1 MTTPAIRVEQLGK
14 SYVVGHRDGARYVA
28 LRDVLAGGA
37 RRLARSAADMLRGR
51 PLVAGDMREE
61 FWALREVSFAIAS
74 GERVGV
80 IGRNGAGKSTLL
92 KLLSRITEPTAGRIV
107 LDGRVAS
114 LLEVGAGFHPEL
126 TGRENIY
133 LNGAVL
139 GMRRAEIRAQFDA
152 IVAFAE
158 IERFLDTPV
167 KRYSSGMYVRL
178 AFAVAAHLQPDIL
191 IVDEVLAVGDA
202 EFQRKCLGKMHDAS
216 RSGRAVLFVSHN
228 LAAIRSLTDRV
239 LWLDGGRL
247 AFDGPT
253 EAGID
258 AYLAAVGARPE
269 GAGRAIAGRGKHT
282 RILRAE
288 LVDAAGAPTALWLQ
302 DAPLGIEIEFET
314 DGARGL
320 SLDLFLHDH
329 GRARIGLASTHHFH
343 DVALPTAPGR
353 WRCRLSLAPMHL
365 AAGAYGFDITT
376 AVVHHGWDHFVEDA
390 LRFERPYANPGGGS
404 WNFQQIYGYGSIAM
418 PFSDAPCFA
427 PLDVAG
433 AGPACADRN

>member
-1 MTTPAIRVEQLGK
+1 MTSPAIRVERLGK
-14 SYVVGHRDGARYVA
+14 SYLVGHRDEARYLA

-37 RRLARSAADMLRGR
+37 RRLARSAADMLAGR
-51 PLVAGDMREE
+51 PLVPGDRREE
-61 FWALREVSFAIAS
+61 FRALSEVSFSIAS

-92 KLLSRITEPTAGRIV
+92 KLLARITEPSEGRIE
-107 LDGRVAS
+107 LRGRLAS

-126 TGRENIY
+126 TGRENIF

-139 GMRRAEIRAQFDA
+139 GMRRAEIRARFDE

-191 IVDEVLAVGDA
+191 VVDEVLAVGDA
-202 EFQRKCLGKMHDAS
+202 EFQRKCLGRMHDAS

-239 LWLDGGRL
+239 LWLDAGRL

-253 EAGID
+253 EAGVD
-258 AYLAAVGARPE
+258 AYLAATAAPTE
-269 GAGRAIAGRGKHT
+269 DAGRPIAGRGRHT
-282 RILRAE
+282 RILRVR
-288 LVDAAGAPTALWLQ
+288 LVDSAGAPTSIWPQ
-302 DAPLGIEIEFET
+302 DAPLVVEVEFET

-329 GRARIGLASTHHFH
+329 GRAPVGLASTHHFH
-343 DVALPTAPGR
+343 EVALPAAAGR
-353 WRCRLSLAPMHL
+353 YRCRLALAPVHL
-365 AAGAYGFDITT
+365 AAGAYGFDIATSL
-376 AVVHHGWDHFVEDA
+376 VNHGWDHMVEDA
-390 LRFERPYANPGGGS
+390 LRLERPTCNPGVGA
-404 WNFQQIYGYGSIAM
+404 WNFQQSYGYGTLAL
-418 PFSDAPCFA
+418 PFATPPAFA
-427 PLDVAG
+427 ALAG
-433 AGPACADRN
+433 AGVASDMGRA